1 MDKAAITTLDD
12 MVQLNFYI
20 KDIEDFDRGREAFY
34 EYFKDGFPARMTIF
48 TKFWMMIA
56 FA

>member
-12 MVQLNFYI
+12 MFQLNFYI